1 MSRTFHVCIFVIFL
15 HLIKK
20 LRNFL
25 YASASPG
32 LICGHCSIS
41 LQYAAVILCRS
52 PYNWCIICSAVSYP
66 SFGGSCMQFLTI
78 SFTSQWYIWSVLWTS
93 TWIFNFLFDS
103 IVKDRHEIEKLQ
115 WVSTKHIYIY
125 FWSRLL
131 IHKLAHHF
139 CHINIIISPQI
150 ICMLLTLDAL
160 DFHGI
165 SIMIIVMYGIIVFL
179 QCITS
184 VLV

>member
-1 MSRTFHVCIFVIFL
+1 MLQHLLVWSVVTAQSLCNMLQLFFVDLHTIGASFALQFHILPLEEAVCNFWPFL
-15 HLIKK
+15 L
-20 LRNFL
+20 L
-25 YASASPG
+25 P
-32 LICGHCSIS
+32 
-41 LQYAAVILCRS
+41 
-52 PYNWCIICSAVSYP
+52 
-66 SFGGSCMQFLTI
+66 
-78 SFTSQWYIWSVLWTS
+78 QWYIWSVLWTS